1 MYEPS
6 RKLWAISLLMGFL
19 VFAVG
24 PALMAQVVGSTLSG
38 TVLDPSGAV
47 IASASVSATHLETGI
62 ARTTAAK
69 SDGAYAIPNLKPGQ
83 YKVEVVAKGFQTAI
97 LPNIL
102 LTVGAEQQLNIT
114 LHVGQTSESIQVTEV
129 ESGVQLASSELS
141 AVVDSRTV
149 RELPLNGRDW
159 TQLAT
164 LQPGVTSVREQQDFT
179 NGAQRGNRGFGA
191 QLIISG
197 GRPTENNYRIDGIS
211 MNDYSNAGPGS
222 VVGGNLGVDAIQEF
236 SVLTGNYSAEY
247 GRTAGGVI
255 NGTTRSGTNHFH
267 GSVYEF
273 LRNSALDAKNYFDTS
288 SAPPFKRNQFGGSFG
303 GPILKDRTFFF
314 ADYEGL
320 RQSLGATHVNTVP
333 SLSARQGQLCSP
345 PNCATTTMVAV
356 NPAIT
361 KFLGFYP
368 APNGGTICPFDSCV
382 AGAGDTGIYKFVGNQ
397 IVNEN
402 FFITRLDHHLSAKDS
417 IFGSYMLDNT
427 SFSQP
432 TDLNAVLTGSS
443 TKRQL
448 FALEETHLFTPA
460 FVNSVRFG
468 ISREV
473 ATVDQSVS
481 AINPLASDASLGAVP
496 GRDAP
501 AVRVPGLTLFE
512 GGIAG
517 PNEYDYHWTSIQ
529 AYDDA
534 FLTLGPHT
542 VKFGFAIERLRDNV
556 LALSDPTG
564 AFRFGSLS
572 NFLTNT
578 PAGFNATV
586 PGTLTPRALRQTI
599 VGGYLQDDWR
609 VLPHFTLNV
618 GIRYEMASVPTEVK
632 GELSTLRSL
641 TDAQPHIGSPYFSNP
656 TLKNIEPRLGF
667 SWDPFKDGKTAI
679 RGGYGIFDVLPLPY
693 EFNIIGPLAAPF
705 LLSGSTSNLP
715 QGSFPGGAFGLI
727 GVDPT
732 TLRQAYVEPH
742 PKRDYVQQYNFNIQ
756 REFGR
761 NLTGMVAYAGSH
773 GVHQVFRADDVNMV
787 LPTLT
792 SMGYVWPTPA
802 GSGQL
807 LNPSVG
813 QISALQWTDST
824 LYNSLQAQLTKRMSR
839 GLQFQASYTWGKSI
853 DDGSSGGTAGDP
865 FTNSI
870 SSLFFFDSRLRR
882 GLSDYNIAHKVILSY
897 IWDLPRFNV
906 SSSLLSGAVNGWE
919 LGGVYER
926 STGTPFTPLL
936 GGDPLGLN
944 SNDPFAYP
952 DRITGPGCGSA
963 VNPGNPNYIKLQCFA
978 FPNPATRL
986 GTASRNSLIGPG
998 LSNLDFALYKNIAVR
1013 RISENFN
1020 VQFRAEAFNVLN
1032 HTNFASP
1039 INNSTLFDQS
1049 GSPVAGA
1056 GLVDATSTTSR
1067 QLQLSIKL
1075 IW

>member
-1 MYEPS
+1 MYAPPK
-6 RKLWAISLLMGFL
+6 KLVAISLLMGFCI
-19 VFAVG
+19 FALG

-38 TVLDPSGAV
+38 TVTDPSGAV
-47 IASASVSATHLETGI
+47 ISSADVSATHLETGI
-62 ARTTAAK
+62 NRTITTKA
-69 SDGAYAIPNLKPGQ
+69 DGAYAIPNLKPGA
-83 YKVEVVAKGFQTAI
+83 YKVEVVAKGFQTSI
-97 LPNIL
+97 LPNIV

-114 LHVGQTSESIQVTEV
+114 LHVGQTSESIQVTDI

-164 LQPGVTSVREQQDFT
+164 LQPGVISVREQQDFT

-197 GRPTENNYRIDGIS
+197 GRPTENNYRIDGVS

-273 LRNSALDAKNYFDTS
+273 LRNSALDAKNYFDATTS
-288 SAPPFKRNQFGGSFG
+288 PPPFKRNQFGGSFG
-303 GPILKDRTFFF
+303 GPIFKDRTFFF

-320 RQSLGATHVNTVP
+320 RQSLGATHVNNVP
-333 SLSARQGQLCSP
+333 SLSARQGQLSTGP
-345 PNCATTTMVAV
+345 VVVDPAV
-356 NPAIT
+356 T
-361 KFLGFYP
+361 KFLGLYP
-368 APNGGTICPFDSCV
+368 LPNQGPTT
-382 AGAGDTGIYKFVGNQ
+382 GDIGIYKFVGNQ

-402 FFITRLDHHLSAKDS
+402 FFITRVDHHVSAKDS
-417 IFGSYMLDNT
+417 IFGSYMLDDT

-448 FALEETHLFTPA
+448 FSLEETHLFTPA

-473 ATVDQSVS
+473 AFVDQSVS

-501 AVRVPGLTLFE
+501 AVRVPGLTPFE

-529 AYDDA
+529 AYDDG
-534 FLTLGPHT
+534 FLTFGLHAL
-542 VKFGFAIERLRDNV
+542 KFGFAVERLRDNV

-572 NFLTNT
+572 DFLTNT

-586 PGTLTPRALRQTI
+586 PGTLTPRAFRQTI

-609 VLPHFTLNV
+609 MFPHFTLNL
-618 GIRYEMASVPTEVK
+618 GIRYEMATVPTEVK
-632 GELSTLRSL
+632 GKLSTLRSL

-656 TLKNIEPRLGF
+656 TLKNFEPRIGF
-667 SWDPFKDGKTAI
+667 SWDPFKDGKTAV

-705 LLSGSTSNLP
+705 LLSGSTSSLP

-761 NLTGMVAYAGSH
+761 SLTGMVAYAGSH

-787 LPTLT
+787 LPMLT
-792 SMGYVWPTPA
+792 SQGYVWPSPA
-802 GSGQL
+802 GSGHL

-824 LYNSLQAQLTKRMSR
+824 LYNSLQAQLTKRMSQ

-853 DDGSSGGTAGDP
+853 DDSSSGGTAGDA

-870 SSLFFFDSRLRR
+870 SSLFFFDPRLRR
-882 GLSDYNIAHKVILSY
+882 ALSDYNVAHKVILNY
-897 IWDLPRFNV
+897 IWDLPRFKV
-906 SSSLLSGAVNGWE
+906 PSSLSWALNGWE

-963 VNPGNPNYIKLQCFA
+963 VNPGNPNYIKLQCFS
-978 FPNPATRL
+978 FPSPATRL
-986 GTASRNSLIGPG
+986 GSAARNSLIGPG
-998 LSNLDFALYKNIAVR
+998 LSNLDFALYKNIPVR
-1013 RISENFN
+1013 RISEDFN

-1049 GSPVAGA
+1049 GSSVAGA
-1056 GLVDATSTTSR
+1056 GLVDNTSTTSR
-1067 QLQLSIKL
+1067 QIQLSMKL